1 MSKNRRIETL
11 SRAYSIL
18 TGQDVTSSRSSIMKT
33 RTGKAIYRYNK
44 CAMYESPAA
53 NIMDIVMEIEHKDS
67 RAAINTQEIVRA
79 IQEAEKLE
87 NAQVSTVTVRAA
99 SLKTKRNYYM
109 KLKARKAKMQRSVKK
124 NMLLLVKNKNGELE
138 TRDMLDIDFNMKV
151 EHIGKNQFVLRIN
164 KSLVYPDTFP
174 TREAAQDQMLAIV
187 DMRNQLEQEALGW

>member
-87 NAQVSTVTVRAA
+87 NAQVSTIMVKPA
-99 SLKTKRNYYM
+99 SAKTKKDYYL
-109 KLKARKAKMQRSVKK
+109 KLKARKAEMKRSVKK
-124 NMLLLVKNKNGELE
+124 E
-138 TRDMLDIDFNMKV
+138 
-151 EHIGKNQFVLRIN
+151 
-164 KSLVYPDTFP
+164 Y
-174 TREAAQDQMLAIV
+174 AISCK
-187 DMRNQLEQEALGW
+187 E

>member
-87 NAQVSTVTVRAA
+87 NAQVSTVMVRAA

-124 NMLLLVKNKNGELE
+124 E
-138 TRDMLDIDFNMKV
+138 
-151 EHIGKNQFVLRIN
+151 
-164 KSLVYPDTFP
+164 Y
-174 TREAAQDQMLAIV
+174 AITCK
-187 DMRNQLEQEALGW
+187 E

>member
-44 CAMYESPAA
+44 CTMYESPAA

-124 NMLLLVKNKNGELE
+124 E
-138 TRDMLDIDFNMKV
+138 
-151 EHIGKNQFVLRIN
+151 
-164 KSLVYPDTFP
+164 Y
-174 TREAAQDQMLAIV
+174 AITCK
-187 DMRNQLEQEALGW
+187 E

>member
-87 NAQVSTVTVRAA
+87 NAQVSTITVRAS

-124 NMLLLVKNKNGELE
+124 E
-138 TRDMLDIDFNMKV
+138 
-151 EHIGKNQFVLRIN
+151 
-164 KSLVYPDTFP
+164 Y
-174 TREAAQDQMLAIV
+174 AITCK
-187 DMRNQLEQEALGW
+187 E

>member
-67 RAAINTQEIVRA
+67 GAAINTQEIVRA

-124 NMLLLVKNKNGELE
+124 E
-138 TRDMLDIDFNMKV
+138 
-151 EHIGKNQFVLRIN
+151 
-164 KSLVYPDTFP
+164 Y
-174 TREAAQDQMLAIV
+174 AITCK
-187 DMRNQLEQEALGW
+187 E

>member
-33 RTGKAIYRYNK
+33 RTGKAIYRDNK

-124 NMLLLVKNKNGELE
+124 E
-138 TRDMLDIDFNMKV
+138 
-151 EHIGKNQFVLRIN
+151 
-164 KSLVYPDTFP
+164 Y
-174 TREAAQDQMLAIV
+174 AITCK
-187 DMRNQLEQEALGW
+187 E

>member
-1 MSKNRRIETL
+1 MSKNRRIEIL

-53 NIMDIVMEIEHKDS
+53 NIMDIVMEIEHKDN

-109 KLKARKAKMQRSVKK
+109 KLKERKAKMQRSIPY
-124 NMLLLVKNKNGELE
+124 L
-138 TRDMLDIDFNMKV
+138 
-151 EHIGKNQFVLRIN
+151 
-164 KSLVYPDTFP
+164 
-174 TREAAQDQMLAIV
+174 
-187 DMRNQLEQEALGW
+187 

>member
-53 NIMDIVMEIEHKDS
+53 NIMDIVMEIEHKDN

-124 NMLLLVKNKNGELE
+124 E
-138 TRDMLDIDFNMKV
+138 
-151 EHIGKNQFVLRIN
+151 
-164 KSLVYPDTFP
+164 Y
-174 TREAAQDQMLAIV
+174 AITCK
-187 DMRNQLEQEALGW
+187 E

>member
-1 MSKNRRIETL
+1 MSKNRRIEIL

-53 NIMDIVMEIEHKDS
+53 NIMDIVMEIEHKDN

-109 KLKARKAKMQRSVKK
+109 KLKERKAKMQRSVKK
-124 NMLLLVKNKNGELE
+124 E
-138 TRDMLDIDFNMKV
+138 
-151 EHIGKNQFVLRIN
+151 
-164 KSLVYPDTFP
+164 Y
-174 TREAAQDQMLAIV
+174 AITCK
-187 DMRNQLEQEALGW
+187 E

>member
-67 RAAINTQEIVRA
+67 RAAINTQEIVQA

-124 NMLLLVKNKNGELE
+124 E
-138 TRDMLDIDFNMKV
+138 
-151 EHIGKNQFVLRIN
+151 
-164 KSLVYPDTFP
+164 Y
-174 TREAAQDQMLAIV
+174 AITCK
-187 DMRNQLEQEALGW
+187 E

>member
-53 NIMDIVMEIEHKDS
+53 NIMDIVMEIEHNDS

-124 NMLLLVKNKNGELE
+124 E
-138 TRDMLDIDFNMKV
+138 
-151 EHIGKNQFVLRIN
+151 
-164 KSLVYPDTFP
+164 Y
-174 TREAAQDQMLAIV
+174 AITCK
-187 DMRNQLEQEALGW
+187 E

>member
-67 RAAINTQEIVRA
+67 RAAINTQELVRA

-87 NAQVSTVTVRAA
+87 NAQVSTITVSAA

-124 NMLLLVKNKNGELE
+124 E
-138 TRDMLDIDFNMKV
+138 
-151 EHIGKNQFVLRIN
+151 
-164 KSLVYPDTFP
+164 Y
-174 TREAAQDQMLAIV
+174 AITCK
-187 DMRNQLEQEALGW
+187 E